1 MRRLRGEEIWEKSTL
16 GSWNGLW
23 AKFLTWAGELS
34 RKPLTVPIND
44 LYVSAFAVL
53 WSHQLS
59 MASWRLYFCYQ
70 WQMIV
75 KYNNNNS
82 SMITYRDVN
91 LEGSTRNILS
101 SPADNLKKVYQRVLC
116 RTRRNSRRDDTLAL
130 TVKSA
135 CDRLINTS
143 AD

>member
-1 MRRLRGEEIWEKSTL
+1 
-16 GSWNGLW
+16 
-23 AKFLTWAGELS
+23 
-34 RKPLTVPIND
+34 
-44 LYVSAFAVL
+44 
-53 WSHQLS
+53 
-59 MASWRLYFCYQ
+59 
-70 WQMIV
+70 MIV